1 MWYALQTSLSLE
13 QEPHYWQEKSMGF
26 QGAIFRRNVCLKLII
41 CLMSFLSICLCPG
54 FENTAL
60 NVGLY
65 VALLMCAAD
74 LRASPLAMK
83 GCLHLHSWQICS
95 LCEGRQRKGT
105 RPYKWSWFI
114 PALVQGAVLQAVG
127 VWRDPWLYCKD
138 GRRVNAA
145 PCTQLSQHW
154 RGALWEGMQ
163 LGHAGLKAVP
173 VALVDW
179 EQKDV
184 LSMDTSGKQGYL
196 PSLSTRAW
204 EPRAEQKHENSWS
217 RPKQNE

>member
-74 LRASPLAMK
+74 LWGSPLAMK
-83 GCLHLHSWQICS
+83 GCLHLHSWQTCS
-95 LCEGRQRKGT
+95 LGEGRQRKGT

-114 PALVQGAVLQAVG
+114 LALVQWGSFAGSGGMERPTALLQG
-127 VWRDPWLYCKD
+127 
-138 GRRVNAA
+138 
-145 PCTQLSQHW
+145 
-154 RGALWEGMQ
+154 WEKG
-163 LGHAGLKAVP
+163 
-173 VALVDW
+173 
-179 EQKDV
+179 ECC
-184 LSMDTSGKQGYL
+184 SL
-196 PSLSTRAW
+196 PSA
-204 EPRAEQKHENSWS
+204 EPALERSCVRGDAAGPCWPEGSACGSGGLGAKGCAEHG
-217 RPKQNE
+217 